1 VYIKTAPL
9 EKPMRNLISETAEKV
24 SDNIVSMKYSDNIP
38 PEKKVSDLV
47 SIDWKNVLP
56 EPPENN
62 SQITREEIQEVS
74 ELSDKRTD
82 RQVELV
88 MVVDK
93 DIRVMFERLL
103 KDNNLS
109 YPAEKIKKIYNT
121 IVFPVIMNLK
131 WRYNR
136 PRPYQLSP
144 KFGVEIDYIPTDTIN
159 TPSYP
164 SGHTAYATIIASV
177 LSEMYPEFSSE
188 FYELVNVAGKARE
201 IQGVHYES
209 DNDASMVIVGA
220 LWQDIKYD
228 I

>member
-1 VYIKTAPL
+1 MYTIADPL
-9 EKPMRNLISETAEKV
+9 EIAMRNIISEAAEKIAE
-24 SDNIVSMKYSDNIP
+24 DITSMKYSDKIP

-62 SQITREEIQEVS
+62 SQITREELQEIAA
-74 ELSDKRTD
+74 LTARRTEK
-82 RQVELV
+82 QEQLV
-88 MVVDK
+88 MVVDEDSK
-93 DIRVMFERLL
+93 LIFDPLL
-103 KDNNLS
+103 QKNNLS
-109 YPAEKIKKIYNT
+109 YPAEKIKRLYDTVIY
-121 IVFPVIMNLK
+121 PVIINLK
-131 WRYNR
+131 WQYNR
-136 PRPYQLSP
+136 PRPSQLGP
-144 KFGVEIDYIPTDTIN
+144 KFGVKIDYITTDSIN

-164 SGHTAYATIIASV
+164 SGHTAYATMIASV

-188 FYELVNVAGKARE
+188 FYELANVAGKARE

-220 LWQDIKYD
+220 LWQDVRYD

>member
-1 VYIKTAPL
+1 
-9 EKPMRNLISETAEKV
+9 MRNLISETAEKV

-38 PEKKVSDLV
+38 PEKGVSDLV
-47 SIDWKNVLP
+47 SIDWRNVLP

>member
-47 SIDWKNVLP
+47 SIDWRNVLP

-109 YPAEKIKKIYNT
+109 YPAEKIKKIYDT

-131 WRYNR
+131 WQYNR
-136 PRPYQLSP
+136 PRPYQLAP
-144 KFGVEIDYIPTDTIN
+144 KFGVKIDYIPTDTIN

>member
-1 VYIKTAPL
+1 MYTIADPL
-9 EKPMRNLISETAEKV
+9 EIAMRNIISEAAEKIAE
-24 SDNIVSMKYSDNIP
+24 DITSMKYSDKIP

-62 SQITREEIQEVS
+62 SQITREELQEIAA
-74 ELSDKRTD
+74 LTARRTEK
-82 RQVELV
+82 QEQLV
-88 MVVDK
+88 MVVDEDSK
-93 DIRVMFERLL
+93 LIFDPLL
-103 KDNNLS
+103 QKNNLS
-109 YPAEKIKKIYNT
+109 YPTEKIKRLYDTVIY
-121 IVFPVIMNLK
+121 PVIINLK
-131 WRYNR
+131 WQYNR
-136 PRPYQLSP
+136 PRPSQLGP
-144 KFGVEIDYIPTDTIN
+144 KFGVKIDYITTDSIH

-164 SGHTAYATIIASV
+164 SGHTAYATMIASV

-188 FYELVNVAGKARE
+188 FYELANVAGKARE

-220 LWQDIKYD
+220 LWQDVRYD

>member
-1 VYIKTAPL
+1 
-9 EKPMRNLISETAEKV
+9 MRNLISETAEKV

-47 SIDWKNVLP
+47 SIDWRNVLP

-109 YPAEKIKKIYNT
+109 YPAEKIKKIYDT

>member
-1 VYIKTAPL
+1 
-9 EKPMRNLISETAEKV
+9 MRNLISETAEKV

-47 SIDWKNVLP
+47 SIDWRNVLP

-136 PRPYQLSP
+136 PRPYQLAP

-177 LSEMYPEFSSE
+177 LSEMYPELSSE

>member
-1 VYIKTAPL
+1 
-9 EKPMRNLISETAEKV
+9 MRNLISETAEKV

-38 PEKKVSDLV
+38 PEKRVSDLV
-47 SIDWKNVLP
+47 SIDWRNVLP

>member
-1 VYIKTAPL
+1 
-9 EKPMRNLISETAEKV
+9 MRNLISETAEKV

-47 SIDWKNVLP
+47 SIDWRNVLP

-136 PRPYQLSP
+136 PRPYQLAP

-164 SGHTAYATIIASV
+164 SG
-177 LSEMYPEFSSE
+177 
-188 FYELVNVAGKARE
+188 
-201 IQGVHYES
+201 Q
-209 DNDASMVIVGA
+209 
-220 LWQDIKYD
+220 
-228 I
+228 

>member
-1 VYIKTAPL
+1 
-9 EKPMRNLISETAEKV
+9 MRNLISETAEKV

-47 SIDWKNVLP
+47 SIDWRNVLP

-109 YPAEKIKKIYNT
+109 YPAEKIKKIYDT

-131 WRYNR
+131 WQYNR
-136 PRPYQLSP
+136 PRPYQLAP
-144 KFGVEIDYIPTDTIN
+144 KFGVKIDYIPTDTIN

>member
-1 VYIKTAPL
+1 VYTIADPL
-9 EKPMRNLISETAEKV
+9 EIAMRNIISEAAEKIAE
-24 SDNIVSMKYSDNIP
+24 DITSMKYSDKIP

-62 SQITREEIQEVS
+62 SQITREELQEIAA
-74 ELSDKRTD
+74 LTARRTEK
-82 RQVELV
+82 QEQLV
-88 MVVDK
+88 MVVDEDSK
-93 DIRVMFERLL
+93 LIFDPLL
-103 KDNNLS
+103 QKNNLS
-109 YPAEKIKKIYNT
+109 YPAEKIKRLYDTVIY
-121 IVFPVIMNLK
+121 PVIINLK
-131 WRYNR
+131 WQYNR
-136 PRPYQLSP
+136 PRPSQLGP
-144 KFGVEIDYIPTDTIN
+144 KFGVKIDYITTDSIN

-164 SGHTAYATIIASV
+164 SGHTAYATMIASV

-188 FYELVNVAGKARE
+188 FYELANVAGKARE

-220 LWQDIKYD
+220 LWQDVRYD

>member
-1 VYIKTAPL
+1 
-9 EKPMRNLISETAEKV
+9 MRNLISETAEKV

-47 SIDWKNVLP
+47 SIDWRNVLP

-109 YPAEKIKKIYNT
+109 YPAEKIKKLYNT

-136 PRPYQLSP
+136 PRPYQLAP

-177 LSEMYPEFSSE
+177 LSEMYPELSSE

>member
-1 VYIKTAPL
+1 
-9 EKPMRNLISETAEKV
+9 MRNLISETAEKV

-131 WRYNR
+131 WQYNR
-136 PRPYQLSP
+136 PRPYQLAP
-144 KFGVEIDYIPTDTIN
+144 KFGVKIDYIPTDTIN

>member
-1 VYIKTAPL
+1 
-9 EKPMRNLISETAEKV
+9 MRNLISETAEKV

-109 YPAEKIKKIYNT
+109 YPAEKIKKIYDT
-121 IVFPVIMNLK
+121 IVFPVIINLK
-131 WRYNR
+131 WQYNR
-136 PRPYQLSP
+136 PRPYQLAP
-144 KFGVEIDYIPTDTIN
+144 KFGVKIDYIPTDTIN

>member
-1 VYIKTAPL
+1 
-9 EKPMRNLISETAEKV
+9 MRNLISETAEKV

-38 PEKKVSDLV
+38 PEKRVSDLV
-47 SIDWKNVLP
+47 SIDWRNVLP

-177 LSEMYPEFSSE
+177 LSEMYPELSSE

>member
-1 VYIKTAPL
+1 
-9 EKPMRNLISETAEKV
+9 MRNLISETAEKV

>member
-1 VYIKTAPL
+1 MYTIADPL
-9 EKPMRNLISETAEKV
+9 EIAMRNIISEAAEKIAE
-24 SDNIVSMKYSDNIP
+24 DITSMKYSDKIP

-62 SQITREEIQEVS
+62 SQITREELQEIAA
-74 ELSDKRTD
+74 LTARRTEK
-82 RQVELV
+82 QEQLV
-88 MVVDK
+88 MVVDEDSK
-93 DIRVMFERLL
+93 LIFDPLL
-103 KDNNLS
+103 QKNNLS
-109 YPAEKIKKIYNT
+109 YPAEKIKRLYDTVIY
-121 IVFPVIMNLK
+121 PVIINLK
-131 WRYNR
+131 WQYNR
-136 PRPYQLSP
+136 PRPSQLGP
-144 KFGVEIDYIPTDTIN
+144 KFGVKIDYITTDPIH

-164 SGHTAYATIIASV
+164 SGHTAYATMIASV

-188 FYELVNVAGKARE
+188 FYELANVAGKARE

-220 LWQDIKYD
+220 LWQDVRYD

>member
-1 VYIKTAPL
+1 MYTIADPL
-9 EKPMRNLISETAEKV
+9 EIAMRNIISEAAE
-24 SDNIVSMKYSDNIP
+24 DITSMKYSDKIP

-62 SQITREEIQEVS
+62 SQITREELQEIAA
-74 ELSDKRTD
+74 LTARRTEK
-82 RQVELV
+82 QEQLV
-88 MVVDK
+88 MVVDEDSK
-93 DIRVMFERLL
+93 LIFDPLL
-103 KDNNLS
+103 QKNNLS
-109 YPAEKIKKIYNT
+109 YPTEKIKRLYDTVIY
-121 IVFPVIMNLK
+121 PVIINLK
-131 WRYNR
+131 WQYNR
-136 PRPYQLSP
+136 PRPSQ
-144 KFGVEIDYIPTDTIN
+144 FGVKIDYITTDSIH

-164 SGHTAYATIIASV
+164 SGHTAYATMIASV

-188 FYELVNVAGKARE
+188 FYELANVAGKARE

-220 LWQDIKYD
+220 LWQDVRYD

>member
-1 VYIKTAPL
+1 
-9 EKPMRNLISETAEKV
+9 MRNLISETAEKV

-38 PEKKVSDLV
+38 PEKRVSDLV
-47 SIDWKNVLP
+47 SIDWRNVLP

-109 YPAEKIKKIYNT
+109 YPAEKIKKIYDT

-131 WRYNR
+131 WQYNR

>member
-1 VYIKTAPL
+1 MYTIADPL
-9 EKPMRNLISETAEKV
+9 EIAMRNIISEAAEKIAE
-24 SDNIVSMKYSDNIP
+24 DITSMKYSDKIP

-62 SQITREEIQEVS
+62 SQITREELHEIAALTARRTEKQE
-74 ELSDKRTD
+74 
-82 RQVELV
+82 QLV
-88 MVVDK
+88 MVVDEDSK
-93 DIRVMFERLL
+93 LIFDPLL
-103 KDNNLS
+103 QKNNLS
-109 YPAEKIKKIYNT
+109 YPTEKIKRLYDTVIY
-121 IVFPVIMNLK
+121 PVIINLK
-131 WRYNR
+131 WQYNR
-136 PRPYQLSP
+136 PRPSQLGA
-144 KFGVEIDYIPTDTIN
+144 KFGVKIDYITTDSIH

-164 SGHTAYATIIASV
+164 SGHTAYATMIASV

-188 FYELVNVAGKARE
+188 FYELANVAGKARE

-220 LWQDIKYD
+220 LWQDVRYD

>member
-1 VYIKTAPL
+1 
-9 EKPMRNLISETAEKV
+9 MRNLISETAEKV

-47 SIDWKNVLP
+47 SIDWRNVLP

>member
-1 VYIKTAPL
+1 
-9 EKPMRNLISETAEKV
+9 MRNLISETAEKV

-38 PEKKVSDLV
+38 PEKRVSDLV
-47 SIDWKNVLP
+47 SIDWRNVLP

-131 WRYNR
+131 WQYNR
-136 PRPYQLSP
+136 PRPYQLAP
-144 KFGVEIDYIPTDTIN
+144 KFGVKIDYIPTDTIN